1 MKIKDRLDNYLCDRE
16 YKIIIKDQ
24 EVDII
29 NYDEIVNFTSNQ
41 IKVKYH
47 NKLIVIE
54 GSYLV
59 ILKMLENE
67 VLIAG
72 NITTVRIN

>member
-47 NKLIVIE
+47 NKLIVID